1 MELLGALCGLS
12 DRLDGLKGAMQERQR
27 AALGWT
33 EGLSDLLVQRHVQK
47 FEAIVVAV
55 HEEAYVLPV
64 RGLLCP

>member
-1 MELLGALCGLS
+1 
-12 DRLDGLKGAMQERQR
+12 MQERQR